1 MIYIDH
7 TEGRD
12 NTRLSQSILDIS
24 KPIIGLETQT
34 GADILITPLD
44 EPLPPNVNIPPAK
57 PVLKRHCEAGMLIQR
72 KSGGDLLGSIPKLTD
87 ILQRM
92 QQASPVCWLL
102 ICGRYENHDGKIFCE
117 GRPTEWL
124 WSSMKGA
131 TDAWQLRGGHLHE
144 EFTDADGADWL
155 ARWNRNIGK
164 LNRDII
170 IGKPVQKIVGGMFD
184 PMPWRSVL
192 MALPDCGPE
201 LSQRIAEHCGS
212 LAHSLWWITE
222 PTGFGKI
229 PGITD
234 SKRKA
239 WARYMGLKE
248 DEVLMPIAAD
258 QKYFVTEVPQP
269 EKIVE
274 SSVLFDLN
282 AVKEL
287 AA

>member
-24 KPIIGLETQT
+24 KPIVGLETLT

-44 EPLPPNVNIPPAK
+44 EPLPSNLNT
-57 PVLKRHCEAGMLIQR
+57 PVGKIVLRKHCEAGMLVQR
-72 KSGGDLLGSIPKLTD
+72 KSGGDMLNSIPKLTE

-92 QQASPVCWLL
+92 QQWDTVCWLL
-102 ICGRYENHDGKIFCE
+102 VCGEYKNDDGKIRCE
-117 GRPTEWL
+117 GRPTEWN
-124 WSSMKGA
+124 WFSYKGA

-144 EFTDADGADWL
+144 ETTDADGADWL
-155 ARWNRNIGK
+155 ARWNNNVGK
-164 LNRDII
+164 MNRDVII
-170 IGKPVQKIVGGMFD
+170 SKPVQKIAGGMFD
-184 PMPWRSVL
+184 PLPWRSVL

-201 LSQRIAEHCGS
+201 LSQRIAEHCGT

-229 PGITD
+229 PGISD
-234 SKRKA
+234 NKRKA
-239 WARYMGLKE
+239 WARYMGLAE

-258 QKYFVTEVPQP
+258 QKYYVTEVPTP
-269 EKIVE
+269 SKIE
-274 SSVLFDLN
+274 ENALAFSIDSVM
-282 AVKEL
+282 EL
-287 AA
+287 AP